1 MSVDAASVAKLV
13 LKELDDFQIPL
24 EAHPLQLGSLLP
36 PEWFASQ
43 LEAMRAALVA
53 PYVARFADGRDPGN
67 APRDVW
73 IVAEDEDVLLAFD
86 PDPEGD
92 FALVFRTAPRPG
104 LSPVRGDAVGC
115 FMAR

>member
-1 MSVDAASVAKLV
+1 MSVDAASVAKRV
-13 LKELDDFQIPL
+13 LEELENFQIPL

-43 LEAMRAALVA
+43 LEAMRAALVS
-53 PYVARFADGRDPGN
+53 PHIARLADGRHPED
-67 APRDVW
+67 ASRDVW
-73 IVAEDEDVLLAFD
+73 IVAEDEDILLVFD

-92 FALVFRTAPRPG
+92 FALVFRDAPQPG
-104 LSPVRGDAVGC
+104 LSPLRGDAVGC